1 MLDVMRYEGRE
12 RWGNKGYLV
21 MGYELWVMSGGIWSL
36 VWVFKVEM
44 TNFQLKHCPVG
55 VFK

>member
-12 RWGNKGYLV
+12 RWGNKRYLV
-21 MGYELWVMSGGIWSL
+21 MGYELWVMSGGIWFL

-44 TNFQLKHCPVG
+44 TNFQSKHCLVRA
-55 VFK
+55 